1 VPTVRAYSNGE
12 TSITVEISDL
22 QYSAINYDYF
32 SVVVYKNNVKVTDK
46 SWSSSRTSNYTS
58 TTVSGLSPGT
68 RYWVDAYAKWK
79 GTQYHCG
86 GDSVTT
92 DEEYVPPPPPP
103 PSKPSNFRV
112 TNTSRNSISV
122 AWSPSSSATSYNL
135 FLDGRYDGVTGGTTY
150 TFNGLQP
157 DTWYTLGVEAYDSSS
172 GQYSDKATTSAKT
185 LKGRPSNWNWSY
197 NIYSGGN
204 VFKTTASDGIIKA
217 YIMTAYEWNNFTK
230 RINEFR
236 EYKGLSNYN
245 FTTVYAEGDCTPS
258 IINQAV
264 NAINAMGF
272 NIATVSSVVVPANV
286 FIQMRDKLNSIY

>member
-1 VPTVRAYSNGE
+1 MTTVRAYSNGE

-22 QYSAINYDYF
+22 QYPANKYGDF
-32 SVVVYKNNVKVTDK
+32 AVVVYKNNVEVANKT
-46 SWSSSRTSNYTS
+46 WLSSRTSNYTS
-58 TTVSGLSPGT
+58 ITVSGLSPGT
-68 RYWVDAYAKWK
+68 RYWVDAYARWK

-92 DEEYVPPPPPP
+92 DETYVPPPP
-103 PSKPSNFRV
+103 STPSNFRV

-122 AWSPSSSATSYNL
+122 AWGSSSSATSYNL
-135 FLDGRYDGVTGGTTY
+135 FLDGSYDGVTGGTTY

-157 DTWYTLGVEAYDSSS
+157 DTWYTLGVVAYDSDS
-172 GQYSDKATTSAKT
+172 GQYSDEATTTGKT
-185 LKGRPSNWNWSY
+185 LKERPSNWNWSY

-204 VFKTTASDGIIKA
+204 VFKTTASDSIIKA

-264 NAINAMGF
+264 NAINAIGF
-272 NIATVSSVVVPANV
+272 NISTVSNGNVPASV
-286 FIQMRDKLNSIY
+286 FIQMRDKLNSIT